1 MTWRNYREYLDFKQ
15 VKRGPW
21 VTFEA
26 RSHLRDSDRSGEAV
40 ETGNTDSTEGE
51 SAVAKPIAKI
61 LSFKSEVRNGG

>member
-26 RSHLRDSDRSGEAV
+26 RSHLRDSGRLPGGEDAPAAECEASQSGA
-40 ETGNTDSTEGE
+40 E
-51 SAVAKPIAKI
+51 SASPK
-61 LSFKSEVRNGG
+61 